1 MIRVYFY
8 DGGTLDCA
16 DIEIDGTT
24 LIFSGVRYADISEI
38 ERMEVIDGE

>member
-8 DGGTLDCA
+8 DGGVLDCVELEFMG
-16 DIEIDGTT
+16 DKIMFDH
-24 LIFSGVRYADISEI
+24 VRYADVSEI